1 MAKTQT
7 PPPSPVGAERY
18 PPPRAGEVTLLVN
31 ELYASV
37 QGEGPETGYPTV
49 LLRLTGCNL
58 RCKYCDSAFAFFK
71 GDRVGLSA
79 LVAKVASF
87 GIPRVLITGGEPM
100 AQGGTPPLCKALLR
114 KGLLV
119 SIETNGAY
127 LLDALPKAV
136 RKVVDIKT
144 PGSGEGGSFQEV
156 LLETLGPRDSLK
168 FVLTG
173 RKDYLWAREF
183 IAGHR
188 LRGPHSP
195 ELYLS
200 PVWGKVEP
208 ADLADWTV
216 ADRLPARVQVQLHK
230 ILWGSKRGV

>member
-1 MAKTQT
+1 VAR
-7 PPPSPVGAERY
+7 PAPAHSPVGADRY
-18 PPPRAGEVTLLVN
+18 PPPRAGEVTLLLN

-49 LLRLTGCNL
+49 LVRLTGCNL

-79 LVAKVASF
+79 LVEKVRSF
-87 GIPRVLITGGEPM
+87 GIPRVLLTGGEPM
-100 AQGGTPPLCKALLR
+100 AQGGTPALCRALLR
-114 KGLLV
+114 HGLRV

-127 LLDALPKAV
+127 LLDGLPKAV
-136 RKVVDIKT
+136 RRVVDVKT
-144 PGSGEGGSFQEV
+144 PGSGEGGSFQEA
-156 LLETLGPRDSLK
+156 LLPTLGPRDSLK

-173 RKDYLWAREF
+173 RKDYLWTRDF
-183 IAGHR
+183 IAAHR
-188 LRGPHSP
+188 LGGARSP

-200 PVWGKVEP
+200 PVWGKMEP
-208 ADLADWTV
+208 ADLAAWAV

-230 ILWGSKRGV
+230 VLWGNKRGV